1 MAISGKWEATMQQQS
16 PRMFGGYYQVGQ
28 VISTGPLLTIY
39 TAYNRY
45 SSDVVGLYVVELP
58 PTMDDEESAERL
70 LHVFE
75 QRRQVNS
82 PHVIHVY
89 DWGVD
94 STSVFIAT
102 DPPRGLTL
110 RHVLDTENLEI
121 ERALDLARQMARGLV
136 ALQAQGIVGIDMR
149 PQLVTVD
156 MVGENYRV
164 QLDDIGLRLL
174 LKQLG
179 YMNSQQGGDVGYL
192 DPRYVAPESL
202 QNGSIGAWS
211 DVYQLG
217 LLIYETITGRP
228 PFVGRTPAE
237 TGAMQCTNPVPPM
250 SQFKLDTPQVLQDM
264 LDRVLA
270 KDPAQRFPNA
280 VALLQALESLS
291 LTGKS
296 PLFAASNGD
305 EAGESHD
312 DAETV
317 QGGSEVDEEGTIL
330 RLPLRDPSFDTE
342 EEGALAYLYF
352 EPAEEGGVPRRFV
365 IKSNYVIVGRVDPKR
380 GVTPEI
386 DLSTVDS
393 LMTVSRQHARI
404 RHEKSSFTIEDLKSR
419 NKTRLKEVT
428 LPPLQ
433 AELLQDGD
441 VVHFGSVRMIF
452 RVAGSKTASSI
463 T

>member
-1 MAISGKWEATMQQQS
+1 MMQQQN

-45 SSDVVGLYVVELP
+45 STDVVGLYVVELP
-58 PTMDDEESAERL
+58 PAVDAESAERL
-70 LHVFE
+70 LQVFE

-94 STSVFIAT
+94 DASVFIAT

-121 ERALDLARQMARGLV
+121 ERALDLACQMARGLV

-149 PQLVTVD
+149 PQLVTVEI
-156 MVGENYRV
+156 VGENYRA

-179 YMNSQQGGDVGYL
+179 YMNSQRGGDIGYL
-192 DPRYVAPESL
+192 DPRYAAPESL
-202 QNGSIGAWS
+202 QNRPIGAWS

-217 LLIYETITGRP
+217 LLIYETITNRV

-237 TGAMQCTNPVPPM
+237 TEVMQCQNPAPPL
-250 SQFKLDTPQVLQDM
+250 SQFKPETPRVLQDL

-270 KDPAQRFPNA
+270 KDPARRFPDA
-280 VALLQALESLS
+280 AALLQALDGLPIG
-291 LTGKS
+291 GKS
-296 PLFAASNGD
+296 PVSLASNGD
-305 EAGESHD
+305 EGGDQPD

-317 QGGSEVDEEGTIL
+317 QGGGAIDEEGTIR
-330 RLPLRDPSFDTE
+330 RLPLRTPAFEAE

-352 EPAEEGGVPRRFV
+352 EPEDESSVSRRFS
-365 IKSNYVIVGRVDPKR
+365 IKSNYAIVGRVDPKR

-386 DLSTVDS
+386 DLSSVDKN
-393 LMTVSRQHARI
+393 MTVSRQHARI
-404 RHEKSSFTIEDLKSR
+404 RSNNTSFTIEDLKSR
-419 NKTRLKEVT
+419 NKTRLRGLT
-428 LPPLQ
+428 LTPLQ
-433 AELLQDGD
+433 AEPLNDGD
-441 VVHFGSVRMIF
+441 VVHFGSVRTVF
-452 RVAGSKTASSI
+452 RVAGAKDTTI
-463 T
+463 VG

>member
-1 MAISGKWEATMQQQS
+1 MQQQS

-58 PTMDDEESAERL
+58 PSMDEESAERL

-94 STSVFIAT
+94 SASVFIAT

-110 RHVLDTENLEI
+110 RHVLDTENLDI

-136 ALQAQGIVGIDMR
+136 ALQAQGMVGIDMR

-156 MVGENYRV
+156 MAGENYRA

-179 YMNSQQGGDVGYL
+179 YMNSQRGGDIGYL
-192 DPRYVAPESL
+192 DPRYAAPESL
-202 QNGSIGAWS
+202 QNGPIGAWS

-217 LLIYETITGRP
+217 LLIYETVTGRL

-237 TGAMQCTNPVPPM
+237 TEAMQCTTPLPPM
-250 SQFKLDTPQVLQDM
+250 SQFKLDTPQVLQDL
-264 LDRVLA
+264 LDRVLS
-270 KDPAQRFPNA
+270 KNPAQRFPDA
-280 VALLQALESLS
+280 VALLQALESLP
-291 LTGKS
+291 LAGKS
-296 PLFAASNGD
+296 PLSLASNED
-305 EAGESHD
+305 GELPDDTKTAHD
-312 DAETV
+312 
-317 QGGSEVDEEGTIL
+317 GSAVDEEGTIL
-330 RLPLRDPSFDTE
+330 RFPLQNAYFDTE

-352 EPAEEGGVPRRFV
+352 EPAVEGGVSRRFV

-386 DLSTVDS
+386 DLSAIDTQ
-393 LMTVSRQHARI
+393 MTVSRQHARI

-419 NKTRLKEVT
+419 NKTRLKEVALT
-428 LPPLQ
+428 PLQ
-433 AELLQDGD
+433 AELLHDGD
-441 VVHFGSVRMIF
+441 VVHFGSVRMVFKISSS
-452 RVAGSKTASSI
+452 SKGR
-463 T
+463 

>member
-1 MAISGKWEATMQQQS
+1 MQQQS

-58 PTMDDEESAERL
+58 PTMDDEESAKRL

-94 STSVFIAT
+94 SASVFIAI

-110 RHVLDTENLEI
+110 RQVLDTENLEI

-136 ALQAQGIVGIDMR
+136 ALQAQGMVGIDMR

-156 MVGENYRV
+156 MVGESYRA

-179 YMNSQQGGDVGYL
+179 YMNSQRGGDVGYL
-192 DPRYVAPESL
+192 DPRYAAPESL
-202 QNGSIGAWS
+202 QNGSIGEWS

-217 LLIYETITGRP
+217 LLIYETITGRL

-237 TGAMQCTNPVPPM
+237 TEVMQCTNPVPPM
-250 SQFKLDTPQVLQDM
+250 SQFKLDTPQVLQDL
-264 LDRVLA
+264 LDRALA
-270 KDPAQRFPNA
+270 KNPAQRFPNA
-280 VALLQALESLS
+280 VALLHALENLPLAGNMPLS
-291 LTGKS
+291 H
-296 PLFAASNGD
+296 ASNGD
-305 EAGESHD
+305 EGGESHD

-317 QGGSEVDEEGTIL
+317 QDGGAVEEDGTIL
-330 RLPLRDPSFDTE
+330 RFPPRNPSFDTE

-352 EPAEEGGVPRRFV
+352 EPAEEGSVPRRFV
-365 IKSNYVIVGRVDPKR
+365 IKSNYVVVGRVDPKR

-386 DLSTVDS
+386 DLSAVDS
-393 LMTVSRQHARI
+393 LMTVSRQHSRI

-419 NKTRLKEVT
+419 NKTRLNEVLLT
-428 LPPLQ
+428 PLKM
-433 AELLQDGD
+433 ELLHDGD

-452 RVAGSKTASSI
+452 RVAGVKDTTVAR
-463 T
+463 